1 MSTIKLSQIW
11 EEKNLDNTD
20 LTIALVALLR
30 SQNLVAKEIAGHLN
44 IPTKRVHNWFYRDTG
59 MTALDLLKMLQRYDF
74 VRRVVGGLLPH
85 RGSIDGGRE

>member
-11 EEKNLDNTD
+11 EEKNLDNTE

-30 SQNLVAKEIAGHLN
+30 GRNLVAKEIAGDLN
-44 IPTKRVHNWFYRDTG
+44 IPTKRVNNWFYRNTG

-74 VRRVVGGLLPH
+74 VRRVVRSSFSH
-85 RGSIDGGRE
+85 RQW

>member
-11 EEKNLDNTD
+11 EEKNLDNTE

-44 IPTKRVHNWFYRDTG
+44 IPTKRVHNWFYRNTG
-59 MTALDLLKMLQRYDF
+59 MTALDLLKMIRQYTFIRRA
-74 VRRVVGGLLPH
+74 VRSALP
-85 RGSIDGGRE
+85 RKQI

>member
-11 EEKNLDNTD
+11 EEKNLDNTE

-30 SQNLVAKEIAGHLN
+30 GHNLVAKEIAGDLN
-44 IPTKRVHNWFYRDTG
+44 IPTKRVNNWFYRNTG

-74 VRRVVGGLLPH
+74 VRRVVRNSLPH
-85 RGSIDGGRE
+85 RW